1 VDINNIPTRDLINSP
16 VCILSFD
23 EQINQIITW
32 AKSCPRKIVCVAN
45 VHMLVEAAQNQH
57 FATVLK
63 KADLVTP
70 DGMPLVVMLKLMGVD
85 RSERV
90 AGMDIFLST
99 CQRAAQHE
107 LSIFLLGSKP
117 EVLDKICQRLE
128 QEFPT
133 LIIAGVKSPPFI
145 PITSDLDMETVQ
157 TINASGAKIVFVA
170 LGCPKQELWMMQ
182 HREKIPAV
190 MIGVGGVFPIYA
202 GIMKPAPKLIQQA
215 GLEWLFRLVQEPR
228 RLWKRYATTIPVFL
242 YLAFKQLV
250 QEKNSAL
257 LIQKN
262 NK

>member
-1 VDINNIPTRDLINSP
+1 MGINNIPTRDLINSP

-23 EQINQIITW
+23 EQINQIIKW
-32 AKSCPRKIVCVAN
+32 AKGCQSKIVCVAN
-45 VHMLVEAAQNQH
+45 VHMLVEAAQNLN

-70 DGMPLVVMLKLMGVD
+70 DGMPLVVMLKLLGVD

-99 CQRAAQHE
+99 CQRAVQDK
-107 LSIFLLGSKP
+107 LSIFLLGSTP

-145 PITSDLDMETVQ
+145 PIASDLDLETVQ
-157 TINASGAKIVFVA
+157 SINASGARIVFVA
-170 LGCPKQELWMMQ
+170 LGCPKQELWMIQ

-190 MIGVGGVFPIYA
+190 MIGVGGVFPVYA
-202 GIMKPAPKLIQQA
+202 GIMKPAPQLVQQM
-215 GLEWLFRLVQEPR
+215 GFEWLFRLVQEPQ
-228 RLWKRYATTIPVFL
+228 RLWRRYATTIPIFL
-242 YLAFKQLV
+242 YLAFKQLW
-250 QEKNSAL
+250 QEKK
-257 LIQKN
+257 QRFVEPE
-262 NK
+262 